1 MAGTPIALSEHD
13 LQTMVSIVATAETV
27 THDPPVGL
35 PWSVLHQI
43 RDLVR
48 CDELECHDLES
59 GRERVTFS
67 LLTRDSGDEFTSN
80 GGRALGGN
88 ELFWQHYWDGP
99 CSYPERSG
107 NLRGVTMTT
116 DFYSDR
122 EWRSSRFYL
131 DQDEDPRFLH
141 SMLLTLPGGPGR
153 TVRLVAA
160 RQDGLAFSERDRS
173 ILLLLRPH
181 LESIH
186 HRVER
191 RRRALPDLTVR
202 QWELLRLVALG
213 HTNTQIA
220 RALGVAE
227 GTVRKHMENIHQRLG
242 VNSRAAAVASAF
254 ATRQDNSLL
263 QTVM

>member
-1 MAGTPIALSEHD
+1 MAGTPIALSERD
-13 LQTMVSIVATAETV
+13 LETMVSIVSTAETPA
-27 THDPPVGL
+27 HDPPVGL
-35 PWSVLHQI
+35 PWSVLHRI
-43 RDLVR
+43 RDLIP

-59 GRERVTFS
+59 ARELVTFG
-67 LLTRDSGDEFTSN
+67 LVTRDSGDVFRTN
-80 GGRALGGN
+80 GGRNLGGG
-88 ELFWQHYWDGP
+88 ELFWKHYWHGP

-107 NLRGVTMTT
+107 NLRGVTMSS
-116 DFYSDR
+116 DFYSQR
-122 EWRSSRFYL
+122 QWRSSAFYL
-131 DQDEDPRFLH
+131 DQDEERFEH

-153 TVRLVAA
+153 TVRLVAS
-160 RQDGLAFSERDRS
+160 RQDGIGFSERDRS

-186 HRVER
+186 QRVER
-191 RRRALPDLTVR
+191 RRRALPELTDR

-213 HTNTQIA
+213 RTNTQIA

-254 ATRQDNSLL
+254 AHRHGSL
-263 QTVM
+263 VG

>member
-27 THDPPVGL
+27 ASDPPIGL
-35 PWSVLHQI
+35 PWSVLHRI
-43 RDLVR
+43 RDLIR

-59 GRERVTFS
+59 RRERVTFS
-67 LLTRDSGDEFTSN
+67 VVTRDSGDVFTSK
-80 GGRALGGN
+80 GGQALGGN
-88 ELFWQHYWDGP
+88 ELFWQQYWQGP

-107 NLRGVTMTT
+107 DLRGVTMES
-116 DFYSDR
+116 DFFSDR
-122 EWRSSRFYL
+122 QWRSSRFFL
-131 DQDEDPRFLH
+131 DQDQDPPLLH

-153 TVRLVAA
+153 TVRLVAD
-160 RQDGLAFSERDRS
+160 RQDGPGFSERERS

-186 HRVER
+186 QQVER
-191 RRRALPDLTVR
+191 RRQALPDLTVR

-242 VNSRAAAVASAF
+242 VNSRTAAVASAF
-254 ATRQDNSLL
+254 AARQGGSLL
-263 QTVM
+263 QTS